1 MRPLLKR
8 KGRSLGRRLIQQ
20 QQQHK
25 AQMLFRQLP
34 REFCE
39 GDSSHGAGRSGVG
52 RGGGH
57 IGSNIPSDLVARHSY
72 VSSYEASLFWEPVG
86 VDDGQET
93 LLSCYLL
100 SRNALLPSFY
110 CRLGMVYEGLMNLT
124 WKPSNQ
130 VTAASIRAHGWFITP
145 G

>member
-34 REFCE
+34 GEFRD
-39 GDSSHGAGRSGVG
+39 GDSSHGAGRSAGG
-52 RGGGH
+52 RGH
-57 IGSNIPSDLVARHSY
+57 IGSNIPSDLVARHSH

-93 LLSCYLL
+93 LLSCYLP
-100 SRNALLPSFY
+100 RNALLPSFY
-110 CRLGMVYEGLMNLT
+110 CCLGMVYDGLMNLT